1 MMTYPQFR
9 IFMRN
14 RSKNFMASLD
24 MTLEKERLALE
35 NIAKKNATTYPK
47 IRTGNLYNS
56 IRAAK
61 QRKDNLILINLNAGG
76 DSAPYAKY
84 VEFGTRKMEPRAYLR
99 RAFDK
104 VDEGMEKSLSRF
116 TRLYL
121 ARGGK

>member
-1 MMTYPQFR
+1 MTYPQFR
-9 IFMRN
+9 IFMRD

-84 VEFGTRKMEPRAYLR
+84 VEFGTRKM
-99 RAFDK
+99 
-104 VDEGMEKSLSRF
+104 
-116 TRLYL
+116 
-121 ARGGK
+121 